1 MIILKI
7 DIVGSVASGKTT
19 LARKISK
26 EFNIPHYEKDNVV
39 WKRTP
44 SGDVKRTPQERD
56 AYFND
61 IISKKEWVV
70 EGSPRQSLKES
81 YDCCDYI
88 IVSDEYTFTR
98 LIRVFKRWIN
108 QRRGKEKYNSKP
120 TLKFLWQNI
129 KWVFEFNKI
138 KKNLL
143 YELENYGEKVKK
155 FRHSKDTYGFL
166 VESRI

>member
-44 SGDVKRTPQERD
+44 SGDVKKTPQERD

-70 EGSPRQSLKES
+70 EGSPRQSLKRRLWIS
-81 YDCCDYI
+81 CRKQNITGQLHFQPNLRFLLYLLDYI
-88 IVSDEYTFTR
+88 IV
-98 LIRVFKRWIN
+98 
-108 QRRGKEKYNSKP
+108 EKTKNGGLLFNYNYNSA
-120 TLKFLWQNI
+120 N
-129 KWVFEFNKI
+129 
-138 KKNLL
+138 
-143 YELENYGEKVKK
+143 
-155 FRHSKDTYGFL
+155 RM
-166 VESRI
+166 

>member
-1 MIILKI
+1 MGVREQCVKKYGRGICGSYYLRKSKVIILKI

-61 IISKKEWVV
+61 IISKRGIYKE
-70 EGSPRQSLKES
+70 
-81 YDCCDYI
+81 DYASI
-88 IVSDEYTFTR
+88 TTYF
-98 LIRVFKRWIN
+98 
-108 QRRGKEKYNSKP
+108 QRKP
-120 TLKFLWQNI
+120 I
-129 KWVFEFNKI
+129 S
-138 KKNLL
+138 
-143 YELENYGEKVKK
+143 YGETIK
-155 FRHSKDTYGFL
+155 S
-166 VESRI
+166 VEIIAISRS

>member
-1 MIILKI
+1 MGVREQCVKKYGRGIYGSYYLRKSKVIILKI

-88 IVSDEYTFTR
+88 IVLDEYTLTR
-98 LIRVFKRWIN
+98 LIRVFKIFMA
-108 QRRGKEKYNSKP
+108 EYNRTTSFP
-120 TLKFLWQNI
+120 TKFELPFI
-129 KWVFEFNKI
+129 SAR
-138 KKNLL
+138 L
-143 YELENYGEKVKK
+143 YNYG
-155 FRHSKDTYGFL
+155 KD
-166 VESRI
+166 EERRIIIQL

>member
-1 MIILKI
+1 MW
-7 DIVGSVASGKTT
+7 
-19 LARKISK
+19 R
-26 EFNIPHYEKDNVV
+26 
-39 WKRTP
+39 RTP
-44 SGDVKRTPQERD
+44 SGDVKRTPHERD

-88 IVSDEYTFTR
+88 IVLDEYTLTR
-98 LIRVFKRWIN
+98 LIR
-108 QRRGKEKYNSKP
+108 
-120 TLKFLWQNI
+120 
-129 KWVFEFNKI
+129 VFEFNKI

-143 YELENYGEKVKK
+143 CELENYGEKVKK
-155 FRHSKDTYGFL
+155 FRHSKDAYGFL

>member
-1 MIILKI
+1 MGVREQCVKKYGRGIYGSYYLRKSKVIILKI

-88 IVSDEYTFTR
+88 IVLDEYTLTR
-98 LIRVFKRWIN
+98 LIR
-108 QRRGKEKYNSKP
+108 
-120 TLKFLWQNI
+120 
-129 KWVFEFNKI
+129 VFEFNKI

-143 YELENYGEKVKK
+143 CELENYGKKVKK
-155 FRHSKDTYGFL
+155 FRHSKDAYGFL

>member
-19 LARKISK
+19 LSRKISK

-81 YDCCDYI
+81 YDCYDYI
-88 IVSDEYTFTR
+88 IVLNEYTLTR

-129 KWVFEFNKI
+129 TGQLHFQPNLRF
-138 KKNLL
+138 LL
-143 YELENYGEKVKK
+143 YPLDYIIMEKTKNGGLLFNYNYNSAN
-155 FRHSKDTYGFL
+155 RM
-166 VESRI
+166 

>member
-70 EGSPRQSLKES
+70 EGSPRQPLKES

-88 IVSDEYTFTR
+88 IVLDEYTLTR
-98 LIRVFKRWIN
+98 LIRVFKIFMAEYKM
-108 QRRGKEKYNSKP
+108 G
-120 TLKFLWQNI
+120 I
-129 KWVFEFNKI
+129 
-138 KKNLL
+138 
-143 YELENYGEKVKK
+143 
-155 FRHSKDTYGFL
+155 
-166 VESRI
+166 